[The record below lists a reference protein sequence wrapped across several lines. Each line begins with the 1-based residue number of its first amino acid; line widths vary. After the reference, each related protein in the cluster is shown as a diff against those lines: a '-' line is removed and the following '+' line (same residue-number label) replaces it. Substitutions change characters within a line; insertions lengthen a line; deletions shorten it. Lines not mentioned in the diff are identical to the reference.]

1 MSKPQRIKSSGRNF
15 SKAQRGY
22 SDRNLTRGHRGKP
35 NRRFLIVC
43 EGTQTEPNYFEALGR
58 KIKGKVNLI
67 IKREGKVSLS
77 LVKEAQKL
85 KDEDGG
91 YDQGQNEDEVWCVFD
106 RDFKP
111 ENNNQQNFNQ
121 AIILAY
127 NNKINLAISND
138 AFELWFLL
146 HFSYHCSRT
155 HRNDFKNML
164 TDKIGE
170 KYHKNNPQLYDQLE
184 PYQDKAIKY
193 AGKLWNSHDEQI
205 STSISEVDKLIKK
218 HNINPSTTVYKLV
231 DKLIKY
237 LEE

>member
-1 MSKPQRIKSSGRNF
+1 MSKPKRIKSGGSNF
-15 SKAQRGY
+15 SKTKRGY
-22 SDRNLTRGHRGKP
+22 RDRNLTRGHRGKP

-77 LVKEAQKL
+77 LVKEAKKL

-91 YDQGQNEDEVWCVFD
+91 YDQGKSEDEVWCVFD

-121 AIILAY
+121 AITLAY
-127 NNKINLAISND
+127 NNNINLAISND

-146 HFSYHCSRT
+146 HFSYHCSQT
-155 HRNDFKNML
+155 HRNSFENML